1 MKRTFIALALAALT
15 TASVWAVPA
24 RRITKTIE
32 QPDGTTVEVTLQGDE
47 WFHSYVTSDNLAVWI
62 NDEGYAV
69 YVTTSGPTTI
79 LAHNPA
85 DRSADEQTAIAAN
98 SASMNFAAVRA
109 EAPKYQA
116 RMAELRE
123 EALARAEAAGQDVSP
138 YRVSS
143 TTGEDGIPRVS
154 LEQGASQVP
163 HKGTAKVPIILVNFS
178 NVSFKNSS
186 TANATFTEFFM
197 GEDNLSC
204 HKYFS
209 DASNGLYDPQFDI
222 IGPFTVANNRKYYG
236 GSSGNGNDEKPQY
249 LVRDALQLADPTT
262 DFSEYDN
269 DGDGIVDVV
278 IVLYAG
284 VGQASSGVA
293 EAVWPCQWSLSSGG
307 VGKYNTNDGVKC
319 DKFAVFNELNGANQ
333 SKIDGPGTFCH
344 EFSHCLGLPDF
355 YETTYYYG
363 YMGMDVWSLMDYGCY
378 NDDGY
383 TPCGYTAYEKAFM
396 GWITLLEGQPN
407 TKYNLP
413 VLNKEGEQ
421 NTDAV
426 ILINSKDK
434 NEYFIFENRD
444 KQGWDKYMDD
454 KGMLITHVTYSSS
467 AWSNNSVNNYSLQR
481 MTIVPADNKFDT
493 YTRSGDLWPKSYAY
507 EFTNTSVPA
516 ATTNTG
522 SFLNR
527 EVTEISR
534 DSSTGNVTFWVDRAP
549 VSPVTPPV
557 INEEEY
563 APELA
568 EEDGAF
574 TAKWGAT
581 EIEGCD
587 VSYILQVWE
596 KTDGMTMPTVW
607 QDFTKDTPVTW
618 NQDGAV
624 DKKKNYVV
632 LGNTSGTTG
641 VLTSPCTVA
650 AEDGCITVVAYAK
663 RFGTDSGAEIKLSL
677 VESTGATGNFTTVS
691 LGNLKQYCKAVL
703 KGEAGKVYSVRIENT
718 GSARIMAYNV
728 MAFEGDYSDFT
739 DEEFQE
745 ALNAAYNAEAA
756 PARVEVSTS
765 PAGRITV
772 KGIRETSYQ
781 VTGLENP
788 NGTYCY
794 RVKAVPDD
802 DTIGLESFWSNTM
815 EVTLHEH
822 NAAIVAVETSPATSG
837 FTVENGNILATPGA
851 RLYTMSGLEVRATA
865 AGRFSVAPGAYI
877 LITPGF
883 RPSKVIVK

>member
-1 MKRTFIALALAALT
+1 MKRKLIALALAAMT

-24 RRITKTIE
+24 KRITKTIE
-32 QPDGTTVEVTLQGDE
+32 QPDGSTVEVTLQGDE

-62 NDEGYAV
+62 TDEGHAV

-85 DRSADEQTAIAAN
+85 DRTAEEQTAIASN
-98 SASMNFAAVRA
+98 VDKMNFAAVRA
-109 EAPKYQA
+109 EAPRYQA

-154 LEQGASQVP
+154 LEQGTSQVP

-178 NVSFKNSS
+178 NVSFKNTAS
-186 TANATFTEFFM
+186 ANATFTEFFM

-209 DASNGLYDPQFDI
+209 DASNGLYNPQFDV
-222 IGPFTVANNRKYYG
+222 IGPFTLSNNRKYYG
-236 GSSGNGNDEKPQY
+236 GSSSSGSDEKPQY

-262 DFSEYDN
+262 DFSQYDN

-284 VGQASSGVA
+284 VGQASSGLA
-293 EAVWPCQWSLSSGG
+293 EAVWPCQWSLTSGG
-307 VGKYNTNDGVKC
+307 VGKYTTNDGVKC

-333 SKIDGPGTFCH
+333 TKIDGPGTFCH

-355 YETTYYYG
+355 YDTVYG
-363 YMGMDVWSLMDYGCY
+363 GHMGMDVWSLMDYACY

-383 TPCGYTAYEKAFM
+383 TPAGYTAYEKAFM
-396 GWITLLEGQPN
+396 GWITLLEGVPN
-407 TKYNLP
+407 TKYTLP

-426 ILINSKDK
+426 ILINAKDK

-444 KQGWDKYMDD
+444 KQGWDKYLED

-467 AWSNNSVNNYSLQR
+467 AWSNNTVNNYSLQR
-481 MTIVPADNKFDT
+481 MTIVPADNKFNT
-493 YTRSGDLWPKSYAY
+493 TTRNADLWPKSYAY
-507 EFTNTSVPA
+507 EFTNTSTPA

-522 SFLNR
+522 SYLNR
-527 EVTEISR
+527 EVTEITR

-557 INEEEY
+557 MDEENY
-563 APELA
+563 APVPG
-568 EEDGAF
+568 EEDGSF
-574 TAKWGAT
+574 TASWGAT
-581 EIEGCD
+581 EVEGTD
-587 VSYILQVWE
+587 VSYTLQVWE
-596 KTDGMTMPTVW
+596 KTDGVDEPAVW
-607 QDFTKDTPVTW
+607 QDFTKDRAITW
-618 NQDGAV
+618 NQTGEV
-624 DKKKNYVV
+624 KKQKNYVQ

-641 VLTSPCTVA
+641 VLTSPCIVA
-650 AEDGCITVVAYAK
+650 AEDGYVTVVAYAK
-663 RFGTDSGAEIKLSL
+663 RFGTDTNAEVKLSL
-677 VESTGATGNFTTVS
+677 VESTGAPASFESIKVDGI
-691 LGNLKQYCKAVL
+691 KRYCVAVL
-703 KGEAGKVYSVRIENT
+703 KGDVGKAYAVRMENV
-718 GSARIMAYNV
+718 GSSRVMAYNV

-739 DEEFQE
+739 NEEFQA
-745 ALNAAYNAEAA
+745 ALDAVSNAAEA
-756 PARVEVSTS
+756 PARAEVVTS
-765 PAGRITV
+765 PSGRITIS
-772 KGIRETSYQ
+772 GIRETSYL

-802 DTIGLESFWSNTM
+802 DTLGLESFWSNTM
-815 EVTLHEH
+815 EVTLQEH
-822 NAAIVAVETSPATSG
+822 GAGIVAVNRDLEVSA
-837 FTVENGNILATPGA
+837 FTIGNGVILATPGA
-851 RLYTMSGLEVRATA
+851 RLFTMSGLEIPAIS
-865 AGRFSVAPGAYI
+865 AGRFAVAPGAYI
-877 LITPGF
+877 LSTPGF
-883 RPSKVIVK
+883 RPAKVIVK